1 MDFDVELFLSLCKEY
16 NIPLTSANGKCQILI
31 DGIPYD
37 FELIPNINYKGENE
51 NESCWM

>member
-37 FELIPNINYKGENE
+37 FELIPNINHKGEIKNE
-51 NESCWM
+51 T